1 MTKLEGKVA
10 LVTAGATGIGYA
22 CAEAI
27 IAAGGRAMICA
38 RREDVLKDAAA
49 SLGAGA
55 DWVACDV
62 GDEASVAA
70 AVEATVDRM
79 GKLDLAVNAAGTGA
93 AGSLLAMQTAQWD
106 NCMKTNLTGVFY
118 SLRAEAQAMAR
129 AGQGGSIVNV
139 SSIAGTLPHPWM
151 SPYCVS
157 KAGVDMLTR
166 CAAEELG
173 EHGIRVNSV
182 QPGVVKTQ
190 LAGMLV
196 DNEVSKAEYLRRM
209 PISRIGRPDD
219 VGHLVAFLLSDD
231 ASWIT
236 GQVIGVNGGHD
247 LRGGPDLKPL
257 FKSFGM
263 S

>member
-1 MTKLEGKVA
+1 MTKLDGKVA
-10 LVTAGATGIGYA
+10 MVTAGATGIGLG
-22 CAEAI
+22 CAQSI
-27 IAAGGRAMICA
+27 VDAGGRVMICA
-38 RREDVLKDAAA
+38 RREDVLQEASAQLGDA
-49 SLGAGA
+49 A

-62 GDEASVAA
+62 GDEASVTA
-70 AVEATVDRM
+70 AVKATVERM
-79 GKLDLAVNAAGTGA
+79 GRLDLAVNSAGTGA
-93 AGSLLAMQTAQWD
+93 GSPLLSMPTDQWD
-106 NCMKTNLTGVFY
+106 NCIKTNLTGAFFSV
-118 SLRAEAQAMAR
+118 RAQANAMVE

-157 KAGVDMLTR
+157 KAGLDMLTR

-173 EHGIRVNSV
+173 EHEIRVNSV
-182 QPGVVKTQ
+182 QPGVVKTPM
-190 LAGMLV
+190 AGMLSE
-196 DNEVSKAEYLRRM
+196 NEISREEYLRRM
-209 PISRIGRPDD
+209 PIARIGEPRDI
-219 VGHLVAFLLSDD
+219 GQLVAFLLSDD

-263 S
+263 G

>member
-1 MTKLEGKVA
+1 MTKLDGKVA
-10 LVTAGATGIGYA
+10 LVTAGATGIGYG

-27 IAAGGRAMICA
+27 IAAGGRVMICA
-38 RREDVLKDAAA
+38 RREDVLKEAAA
-49 SLGAGA
+49 NLGEAA
-55 DWVACDV
+55 EWIACDV
-62 GDEASVAA
+62 GDEASANA
-70 AVEATVDRM
+70 AVEATVERL
-79 GKLDLAVNAAGTGA
+79 GRLDLAVNAAGTGA
-93 AGSLLAMQTAQWD
+93 ASPLLSMPTEQWD
-106 NCMKTNLTGVFY
+106 NCINTNLTGAFY
-118 SLRAEAQAMAR
+118 CVRAQANAMVA
-129 AGQGGSIVNV
+129 AGGGGSIVNV

-157 KAGVDMLTR
+157 KAGLDMLTR

-182 QPGVVKTQ
+182 QPGVVKTPM
-190 LAGMLV
+190 ASMLS
-196 DNEVSKAEYLRRM
+196 DNEVSREEYMRRM
-209 PISRIGRPDD
+209 PIARVGEPED
-219 VGHLVAFLLSDD
+219 VGQLVTFLLSDA

-263 S
+263 G